1 MRCRYIGTQGGQRGR
16 ASLGS
21 GGVLVG
27 ALLLIWSWGGAVAHA
42 QLPATLPT
50 EAPAVGRAV
59 GTTLTDPGSQ
69 AAWVNPSALP
79 RLSGFRFQY
88 MYRESPAG
96 RDDRRGHQVGLSL
109 PLDTFGLGV
118 SYEYEGLNGDFS
130 RAMTAL
136 GLAFGMGDAAAFG
149 MGFRAYRSSE
159 GLIDDLHPV
168 DFSLSI
174 WPSDR
179 VALTTGIRDA
189 FGRMAHRGK
198 RDPLGFLGVG
208 VRPFGDERLSLSV
221 DAYASRLSH
230 AQIVAQLGFDAGWGR
245 AFVSSTWLDVSEP
258 YDLQLLAGLGLR
270 LGGLEVL
277 GGAEWSK
284 AGDQLGEGLGLFG
297 GIGLGP
303 SVGFLSPRFVRDLR
317 VGELDARSVMALT
330 HELDRVRRSPRAA
343 GVLLRLEGSS
353 PSLAYVQEI
362 RAQIKALR
370 KAGKRVACFLEAASG
385 AEWMI
390 CAAANATY
398 VDAAGFADLTGPSVT
413 VLSLGETARF
423 IGVRPDFVR
432 IGEYK
437 SAPEQITRGSQ
448 SEPAK
453 RQREALLSE
462 SYAQVVR
469 AMAEDYGTTEA
480 EIRAVFDKGPYVA
493 PQLVQMGWAK
503 GVGDR
508 LALDKIVEDTFGR
521 AMPLKEHTP
530 MPLRKWRDGR
540 GIAVVVVDGDIVDGE
555 NVNLPLL
562 GRAQSGG
569 HTVAKAIERAAKDS
583 RVAAIVLRIDSPGG
597 SVLASDQIWRAVSRA
612 RRVKPVIASMGAV
625 AASGGYYV
633 ASAADEIWA
642 DPATVTGSIGVFSGK
657 VDFAPIL
664 ERLGVGIEFLSESKR
679 AGMDSTYRPYT
690 ADERAAVAEQ
700 VRLWYRTFLRRISEG
715 RGISP
720 AEVDPHAR
728 GRVWTGEAALQHGLV
743 DREGGFMAALARA
756 RELTGLPSD
765 SPIGVSP
772 DRPEGLIEWLLDDG
786 EDGAAGS
793 LYGWAMRGGRADPL
807 PVRGPKDAP
816 RSASDLLPA
825 EATRALLF
833 CTTLMRSAGVVAR
846 MPEDIEIRF

>member
-1 MRCRYIGTQGGQRGR
+1 MRCRFSGTQGSSRTLSVFARGGIL
-16 ASLGS
+16 LG
-21 GGVLVG
+21 VV
-27 ALLLIWSWGGAVAHA
+27 ALIMVFRGPVAQA
-42 QLPATLPT
+42 QLPAAPVT
-50 EAPAVGRAV
+50 EVPAVGQSV
-59 GTTLTDPGSQ
+59 GTSLTDPGSQ
-69 AAWVNPSALP
+69 AAWMNPSALP

-88 MYRESPAG
+88 LYRESPRG
-96 RDDRRGHQVGLSL
+96 RDDRRGHQLGLSL
-109 PLDTFGLGV
+109 PLETFGLGV
-118 SYEYEGLNGDFS
+118 SYEHEAVGGGFS
-130 RAMTAL
+130 RSMTAL
-136 GLAFGMGDAAAFG
+136 GLAFGVGDAAALG
-149 MGFRAYRSSE
+149 LGVRAYRSSE

-174 WPSDR
+174 WPTETL
-179 VALTTGIRDA
+179 ALTTGVRDA
-189 FGRMAHRGK
+189 FGRMAHNGK

-221 DAYASRLSH
+221 DAYATQLKH
-230 AQIVAQLGFDAGWGR
+230 AQLAAQLGFDAGWGR
-245 AFVSSTWLDVSEP
+245 AFVSSTWPDVSEP
-258 YDLQLLAGLGLR
+258 YHLQLLAGLGLR

-284 AGDQLGEGLGLFG
+284 AGDELGEGLGVFG

-303 SVGFLSPRFVRDLR
+303 SVGFLAPRFVRDLR
-317 VGELDARSVMALT
+317 VRELDARSVMALT
-330 HELDRVRRSPRAA
+330 HELDRVRRAPRAA
-343 GVLLRLEGSS
+343 GVLLRLEGTS

-413 VLSLGETARF
+413 VLSLGDTARF
-423 IGVRPDFVR
+423 VGVRPDFVR

-437 SAPEQITRGSQ
+437 SAPEQLTRGSQ

-453 RQREALLSE
+453 QQREALLRE

-469 AMAEDYGTTEA
+469 AMAEDYGVSEA
-480 EIRAVFDKGPYVA
+480 EVRAVFDKGPYVA

-508 LALDKIVEDTFGR
+508 LALDKVVEDAFGR
-521 AMPLKEHTP
+521 AMPLRDHTP
-530 MPLRKWRDGR
+530 MPPRRWRNGR
-540 GIAVVVVDGDIVDGE
+540 GVAVVVVDGDIVDGE
-555 NVNLPLL
+555 NVNLPIL

-583 RVAAIVLRIDSPGG
+583 RVAAIVLRVDSPGG
-597 SVLASDQIWRAVSRA
+597 SVLASDQIWRAVARA

-642 DPATVTGSIGVFSGK
+642 DPSTVTGSIGVFSGK

-679 AGMDSTYRPYT
+679 AGMDSAYRPYT
-690 ADERAAVAEQ
+690 ADERAAAAEQ

-715 RGISP
+715 RGVSP
-720 AEVDPHAR
+720 AEVDPLAR
-728 GRVWTGEAALQHGLV
+728 GRVWTGEAALRHGLV
-743 DREGGFMAALARA
+743 DHHGGFMAALSRA
-756 RELTGLPSD
+756 RELTGLPAD
-765 SPIGVSP
+765 SPIAVSP
-772 DRPEGLIEWLLDDG
+772 DRPEGLLEWLLDDG
-786 EDGAAGS
+786 EGGAAAS
-793 LYGWAMRGGRADPL
+793 LYGWALRGGRADPL
-807 PVRGPKDAP
+807 PLRAASGAP
-816 RSASDLLPA
+816 QSVAELLPA
-825 EATRALLF
+825 EATRALIF

-846 MPEDIEIRF
+846 MPDDIEIRF